1 MSGYF
6 FKLLTSI
13 FFIKSIDF
21 LKEIRYNKMN
31 YIFNYYILLN
41 KYNKG
46 CAMKKVLYVVS
57 TYYHALISCVKQ
69 LLGCDE
75 AEILCTDYIPDG
87 ESLSDRIRESGLFDK
102 TYSAGKVDE
111 YQAANIFD
119 YIFSLHRKNAETIE
133 RQFFLDLSGYNEI
146 NIFHDNTW
154 FAHYL
159 KDKKIKYRLIEDA
172 LDSFKKISKSNF
184 AFMVCCNPVKLAIKR
199 LLDIGYVFCGYDECT
214 AEVEVNDLNLLEIN
228 RLARGK
234 LVEVPRKALFDKLTD
249 NHITVLTKIFM
260 KDIPPINAE
269 NSVLLLTQPLYID
282 RMLDSEEM
290 QIELFKEIVKKEV
303 EDESLIIKPHPRDMT
318 DYSNDFPNAV
328 ILDKNMPVEIIEL
341 SKISNFLKVIS
352 YNSTSL
358 KFIKACEYVNAA
370 DKHRG

>member
-1 MSGYF
+1 MS
-6 FKLLTSI
+6 
-13 FFIKSIDF
+13 
-21 LKEIRYNKMN
+21 

-41 KYNKG
+41 KYKKE

-102 TYSAGKVDE
+102 TYYAGKVDE

-146 NIFHDNTW
+146 NVFHDNTW

-184 AFMVCCNPVKLAIKR
+184 SKL
-199 LLDIGYVFCGYDECT
+199 
-214 AEVEVNDLNLLEIN
+214 
-228 RLARGK
+228 
-234 LVEVPRKALFDKLTD
+234 
-249 NHITVLTKIFM
+249 
-260 KDIPPINAE
+260 
-269 NSVLLLTQPLYID
+269 
-282 RMLDSEEM
+282 
-290 QIELFKEIVKKEV
+290 
-303 EDESLIIKPHPRDMT
+303 
-318 DYSNDFPNAV
+318 
-328 ILDKNMPVEIIEL
+328 
-341 SKISNFLKVIS
+341 
-352 YNSTSL
+352 
-358 KFIKACEYVNAA
+358 
-370 DKHRG
+370 